1 MAAGLLLSGFSYALR
16 TAIGLLAV
24 LSFFTV
30 VERLVYA
37 WRQLKD

>member
-1 MAAGLLLSGFSYALR
+1 MALGLLLSGLNYALFI
-16 TAIGLLAV
+16 AIALLAV

-30 VERLVYA
+30 IERLIYA